1 MISGPRPSQ
10 AVRLNMWK
18 FLKWMI
24 ALTFLAGAG
33 WVTVKWYTNRSDI
46 SVDALSLIPPDAIY
60 CITTDNP
67 IDAWKQISGSGMW
80 THLQGNS
87 YFASLTSSANKLDSL
102 IRDNDLLFDLI
113 GSRSLIVS
121 AHMTGPSQYDFL
133 FLVDLRQASGIKF
146 LNDYISDLSTASLE
160 IRKEKFNDEDLITFH
175 NTGDNSN
182 LYASFPG
189 SYLIASYSKDILL
202 SSLDA
207 YRTDSVGLKNTF
219 LSKLNDVTE
228 DGLMKLYINY
238 EMLPEFTGCYTSNVG
253 EYTRS
258 LSQAL
263 HATAL
268 NVTLNDDLLKATGHT
283 YINDSLESY
292 IRTLAVSGAGPAE
305 FAEIAPQRTA
315 FALALGFNSFKEFF
329 GNFEKIIQE
338 DVANYKAYRQN
349 VRQVEDY
356 LDIDLGKNF
365 IDWIGDEVVFLQLQ
379 SSGQGED
386 NETAL
391 VLKAQNVEQAR
402 QDLAYI
408 EKMVRRKTP
417 VKFKTID
424 HRGYPLNYLSMKGL
438 FRVLLG
444 KFFARFDKPYY
455 TVVNNFVIFSNH
467 PQTLESIIDDYL
479 DKNTLIR
486 SDPYRAFRREFDDES
501 SVFVYMNTPVL
512 FHSLKKLADHA
523 TQVSMADNEEYITS
537 FQQIA
542 FQLVPEATGF
552 HTILAEQ
559 YAAPAHVEAAGETI
573 EVSADLPDVQVPL
586 ENAEPTESADP
597 MALPYIYVQDLNKTS
612 YKTLFPDSSGVHFE
626 VDLKN
631 GFKDG
636 AFTEYYQAGGVK
648 MKGHFQNDKR
658 DGSWRLYDE
667 DGNLILRRTYVNG
680 EIRKE
685 HSGN

>member
-1 MISGPRPSQ
+1 
-10 AVRLNMWK
+10 MWK
-18 FLKWMI
+18 LVKWMI
-24 ALTFLAGAG
+24 ALTFVAGAA
-33 WVTVKWYTNRSDI
+33 WVTVKWYTNRSTI

-121 AHMTGPSQYDFL
+121 AHMTGASRYDFL

-146 LNDYISDLSTASLE
+146 LNDYISELSTANLD
-160 IRKEKFNDEDLITFH
+160 IQKEKFDEEDLITFH
-175 NTGDNSN
+175 NREDNSN

-189 SYLIASYSKDILL
+189 SYLIASYSKEVLL
-202 SSLDA
+202 SSLAA
-207 YRTDSVGLKNTF
+207 YRTDSLGLKNTF
-219 LSKLNDVTE
+219 LSKLNEVTG

-238 EMLPEFTGCYTSNVG
+238 EMLPEFTGCYTTSVS

-263 HATAL
+263 YATAL
-268 NVTLNDDLLKATGHT
+268 NVTLEDDLLKATGHT

-315 FALALGFNSFKEFF
+315 FALALGFNSFREFF
-329 GNFEKIIQE
+329 SNFEKIIQE
-338 DVANYKAYRQN
+338 DVADYKTYRQN
-349 VRQVEDY
+349 IRQVEEY

-365 IDWIGDEVVFLQLQ
+365 IDWIADEVVLLQLQ
-379 SSGQGED
+379 SSGEGED
-386 NETAL
+386 HETAL
-391 VLKAQNVEQAR
+391 VFKAQNVEQAR
-402 QDLAYI
+402 KDLAYI

-424 HRGYPLNYLSMKGL
+424 HRGYPVNYLSMKGL

-455 TVVNNFVIFSNH
+455 TIINNFVIFSNH

-486 SDPYRAFRREFDDES
+486 SEKYRAFRREFDDES
-501 SVFVYMNTPVL
+501 SVFVYLNTPVL

-523 TQVSMADNEEYITS
+523 TQVSMEDNEEYITA
-537 FQQIA
+537 FQQIG
-542 FQLVPEATGF
+542 FQLVPETTGF
-552 HTILAEQ
+552 QTLLAEQ
-559 YAAPAHVEAAGETI
+559 YAAPAPGEDVADA
-573 EVSADLPDVQVPL
+573 VSVATDSSGGQAPL
-586 ENAEPTESADP
+586 ESAEPTQRDAGSDP

-612 YKTLFPDSSGVHFE
+612 FKSLFPDSSGVHFE

-636 AFTEYYQAGGVK
+636 AFTEYYPTGAVK
-648 MKGHFQNDKR
+648 MKGHFENDKR

-667 DGNLILRRTYVNG
+667 GGNLILRRTYSNG

-685 HSGN
+685 HASN

>member
-1 MISGPRPSQ
+1 
-10 AVRLNMWK
+10 MWK
-18 FLKWMI
+18 LVKWII
-24 ALTFLAGAG
+24 ALAFVAGAG
-33 WVTVKWYTNRSDI
+33 WVTVKWYTNRSTI
-46 SVDALSLIPPDAIY
+46 SIDALSLIPPDAIY

-121 AHMTGPSQYDFL
+121 AHMTGTARYDFL

-146 LNDYISDLSTASLE
+146 LNDYISNLSTAKLD
-160 IRKEKFNDEDLITFH
+160 IKKEKFNDQDLITFH
-175 NTGDNSN
+175 DPEDNSN

-189 SYLIASYSKDILL
+189 SYLIASYSRDVLI
-202 SSLDA
+202 SSLGA
-207 YRTDSVGLKNTF
+207 YQTDSLQLKNTF
-219 LSKLNDVTE
+219 LSKLSEVAG

-238 EMLPEFTGCYTSNVG
+238 QMLPEFAGCYTSSVS

-258 LSQAL
+258 LSRAL

-268 NVTLNDDLLKATGHT
+268 NVTLHDDLLKATGHT
-283 YINDSLESY
+283 YINDSVESY

-305 FAEIAPQRTA
+305 FSEIAPQRTA

-329 GNFEKIIQE
+329 SNFEKIIQE
-338 DVANYKAYRQN
+338 DVADYKTYRQN
-349 VRQVEDY
+349 IRQVEEY
-356 LDIDLGKNF
+356 LDINLQENF
-365 IDWIGDEVVFLQLQ
+365 IDWIGDEVVLLQLQ
-379 SSGQGED
+379 SSGIGED

-391 VLKAQNVEQAR
+391 VFKAQNVEQAR
-402 QDLAYI
+402 KDLAYI

-424 HRGYPLNYLSMKGL
+424 HRGYAVNYLSMKGL

-455 TVVNNFVIFSNH
+455 TIVNNFVIFSNH
-467 PQTLESIIDDYL
+467 PQTLESMIDDYL

-486 SDPYRAFRREFDDES
+486 SEKYRAFRKEFEDES

-512 FHSLKKLADHA
+512 FHSLKKLADKA
-523 TQVSMADNEEYITS
+523 TQVSMENNEEYITS
-537 FQQIA
+537 FQQIG
-542 FQLVPEATGF
+542 FQLAPEATGF
-552 HTILAEQ
+552 QTMLAEQ
-559 YAAPAHVEAAGETI
+559 YAAPAPGEDVAGAA
-573 EVSADLPDVQVPL
+573 PL
-586 ENAEPTESADP
+586 ATDSSDEQTLLESAEPTESDAGDSDP
-597 MALPYIYVQDLNKTS
+597 MDLPYIYVQDLNKTS
-612 YKTLFPDSSGVHFE
+612 FKSLFPDNSGVHFE

-636 AFTEYYQAGGVK
+636 AFTEYYPSGAVK

-667 DGNLILRRTYVNG
+667 EGNLILRRTYSNG

-685 HSGN
+685 HANN